1 MIENSDIQYDKQIFG
16 FDTMSIKLEG
26 MPENVTTADTF
37 TGKKVVDREGIQYGK
52 VKHIHIN
59 QETLTVAG
67 VTIHQ
72 GFNKDYYLSED
83 YVDKFT
89 QETLLLS
96 RPPIRTDIAVVD
108 IDGHKIGKVK
118 RLHKNPDTHELESIE
133 VSSGIMQSKI
143 LSKSEIWGVGEK
155 VILRITKDEF
165 KKLD

>member
-1 MIENSDIQYDKQIFG
+1 MIENSDIQYDKQIFE
-16 FDTMSIKLEG
+16 FDTMSIKLEDI
-26 MPENVTTADTF
+26 PENVTTADTF
-37 TGKKVVDREGIQYGK
+37 TGKRVVDREGIQYGK

-59 QETLTVAG
+59 QETLTVTG

-96 RPPIRTDIAVVD
+96 RPPVRTDIAVVD

-118 RLHKNPDTHELESIE
+118 KLHKNPDTNELESIE

>member
-1 MIENSDIQYDKQIFG
+1 
-16 FDTMSIKLEG
+16 MSIKLEDI
-26 MPENVTTADTF
+26 PENVTTADTF

-96 RPPIRTDIAVVD
+96 RPPVRTDIAVVD

-118 RLHKNPDTHELESIE
+118 KLHKNPDTNELESIE